1 MALPNTHDSFYF
13 GSIVQKAA
21 LGMHQN
27 NDLLP
32 GVYKNGMITAL
43 PYWLIKL
50 FPELSIEHLLLW
62 LPVYIAGLV
71 CIPLVLIGRLY
82 HCTLW
87 GLGRLASPELPTVI
101 TIEPWRVIMIRIF
114 LQLHHPRFRS
124 FFYWQQPESSRSAI
138 CLRHRSLC
146 SWANFSIVP
155 SSQLLVPSAWD
166 LWAIKSDYLF

>member
-1 MALPNTHDSFYF
+1 
-13 GSIVQKAA
+13 
-21 LGMHQN
+21 MHQN

-50 FPELSIEHLLLW
+50 FPELPIEHLLLW

-87 GLGRLASPELPTVI
+87 GVGAACLAGI
-101 TIEPWRVIMIRIF
+101 THSYYNRTWRVIMIRIF
-114 LQLHHPRFRS
+114 CNYITRVFGL
-124 FFYWQQPESSRSAI
+124 
-138 CLRHRSLC
+138 
-146 SWANFSIVP
+146 FSIGSSPKAVDPLFVCGIDLSVP
-155 SSQLLVPSAWD
+155 GQIFL
-166 LWAIKSDYLF
+166 